1 MGVLRVIQ
9 IIGFVLVITLTIV
22 EALKSLAA
30 HDAQAQIKLFFIKL
44 LKKIAAVI
52 GIVIALSLIM

>member
-9 IIGFVLVITLTIV
+9 IIGFVLVITLTII
-22 EALKSLAA
+22 ETLKSLAA
-30 HDAQAQIKLFFIKL
+30 QDTQAQIKPFFIKL
-44 LKKIAAVI
+44 LKKIATAI